1 MRYGFCRQPIIVKK
15 GFILTCIHV
24 SVCAGVHGG
33 QKRALDPLELELCVK
48 LWESNL
54 STRALQP
61 VLLAPSHRLS
71 KSCKY
76 SSLKFNI
83 YESFCFDYG
92 NKNKERETITS
103 LETSGVRKRPTRG
116 KKRACEPLGLPYFYS
131 VQGVF

>member
-1 MRYGFCRQPIIVKK
+1 
-15 GFILTCIHV
+15 
-24 SVCAGVHGG
+24 
-33 QKRALDPLELELCVK
+33 
-48 LWESNL
+48 
-54 STRALQP
+54 LQP

-131 VQGVF
+131 VQGVFWPLGFTFRTHGPLVVWLPDSFY